1 MPDRR
6 LRRQQDGHA
15 LHVGHEGRQES
26 GGGHGLRPLLQHA
39 RLRVERAL
47 SRAGV
52 FSRGASVDAKRC
64 SPGVP
69 YHAERRYEMYALEDI
84 AAGEELTIRYDST
97 NWREKFTELK
107 GIIGAIE
114 ER

>member
-1 MPDRR
+1 M
-6 LRRQQDGHA
+6 
-15 LHVGHEGRQES
+15 
-26 GGGHGLRPLLQHA
+26 
-39 RLRVERAL
+39 
-47 SRAGV
+47 
-52 FSRGASVDAKRC
+52 RC
-64 SPGVP
+64 VP